1 MSSSSYDISNHTYNV
16 NTYNVVD
23 CYYTF
28 IMNVKVSNRPLK
40 SGNTCA
46 ELEIF
51 YKSTDYDAVDK
62 VFYIEH
68 GINPIRKY
76 IGSNVVWDNEID
88 TSFCVLV

>member
-1 MSSSSYDISNHTYNV
+1 MSSSSYDISNHTF
-16 NTYNVVD
+16 NVVD